1 MDALSW
7 DPAARPL
14 VVVLC
19 GATALFVVMIY
30 RLQPV
35 HLTRWVPLV
44 SAKLEVSTQAA
55 GVILRRCVGG
65 LWLGVGALAC
75 EVAGGGAAGAGLR
88 MPDVMAA
95 APWVAW
101 PMLVLVPLLWRSAGG
116 DEIRALHPEIRGAVW
131 TPSLRVLSLGSWA
144 VFLLGYEYM
153 FRGALLFTLDAAMG
167 AWPALG
173 VTAAMYSLAHLHKP
187 LLGETLGSIPMGILF
202 GAMSLAT
209 GSFLPAFA
217 LHLVIAWTTELG
229 ASR

>member
-1 MDALSW
+1 LEALTW
-7 DPAARPL
+7 DPAARPS

-19 GATALFVVMIY
+19 GVTALFVVMRY

-35 HLTRWVPLV
+35 HLAAFVPAV
-44 SAKLEVSTQAA
+44 SRRLRVSSDAA

-75 EVAGGGAAGAGLR
+75 EVAGGGSVGVGLR
-88 MPDVMAA
+88 MPDVLAA
-95 APWVAW
+95 APWVGW
-101 PMLVLVPLLWRSAGG
+101 PMLVLVPLLWRSAQG
-116 DEIRALHPEIRGAVW
+116 EPIRALHPEIRGAVW
-131 TPSLRVLSLGSWA
+131 TPALRTLSLGSWA
-144 VFLLGYEYM
+144 VFLLGYEYL
-153 FRGALLFTLDAAMG
+153 FRGALLFTLEAGMG

-187 LLGETLGSIPMGILF
+187 LLGEALGSIPMGVLF

-217 LHLVIAWTTELG
+217 LHLAIAWTTELG